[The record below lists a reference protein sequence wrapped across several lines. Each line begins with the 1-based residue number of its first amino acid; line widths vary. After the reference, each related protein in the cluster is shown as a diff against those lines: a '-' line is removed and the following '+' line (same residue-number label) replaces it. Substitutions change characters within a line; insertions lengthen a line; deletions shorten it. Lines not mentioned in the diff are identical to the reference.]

1 MAEKPNYI
9 HKMIQSQDDMKYAYI
24 IAIAIMMLFVCFI
37 IFVVLMYN
45 RRQLLY
51 IKEKQLQE
59 AEYQNK
65 LLQKELEK
73 QKSIE
78 QERERISHDM
88 HDDLGAGI
96 SALKLQAEFLKQ
108 KVQDDESKSDI
119 DELLKTSEEMNISM
133 REMLWSLNSGND
145 TLGNFIDYAI
155 AYADGFLRKT
165 SIKLLTES
173 VDIVAETPISTEQR
187 RNMFLCLKEAVNNA
201 YKHSRAD
208 TMKLSFL
215 QSEKEFLMKIH
226 DNGIGINH
234 EKREGNGL
242 RNMKRRMQEQNG
254 NCEVSSDEQGTVLYF
269 RIIIESA

>member
-1 MAEKPNYI
+1 MRESKSI
-9 HKMIQSQDDMKYAYI
+9 HEITSFEDEVKLAYL
-24 IAIAIMMLFVCFI
+24 IAIIVMMFFVCFI

-45 RRQLLY
+45 KRQLLHL
-51 IKEKQLQE
+51 KEKQLKE
-59 AEYQNK
+59 SEHQNQ

-108 KVQDDESKSDI
+108 RAEDDDLKSDI
-119 DELLKTSEEMNISM
+119 DELLQTSEEMNLSM

-145 TLGNFIDYAI
+145 TIGSFVDYSKMY
-155 AYADGFLRKT
+155 AYSFLKKT
-165 SIKLLTES
+165 KIQLTTES
-173 VDIVAETPISTEQR
+173 ENVVSETIISTEQR
-187 RNMFLCLKEAVNNA
+187 RNLFLCLKEALNNA
-201 YKHSRAD
+201 YKHSQSNQL
-208 TMKLSFL
+208 KLSFI
-215 QSEKEFLMKIH
+215 QKDKEFIMKIS

-234 EKREGNGL
+234 EKSEGNGL

-254 NCEVSSDEQGTVLYF
+254 HCEVTTENGTHLFF
-269 RIIIESA
+269 RINL